1 MFYLCT
7 MIQGLPEKIKLV
19 QLEKENIEE
28 LKPYVKSDDDIQWI
42 ENDEG
47 EVVFGKSKAQGDR
60 K

>member
-7 MIQGLPEKIKLV
+7 IIQGLANTKLI

-28 LKPYVKSDDDIQWI
+28 LKPYVRNDDDLQWI
-42 ENDEG
+42 EDDKG
-47 EVVFGKSKAQGDR
+47 KVVFGKSKINISS

>member
-7 MIQGLPEKIKLV
+7 IIQGLENTKLI

-28 LKPYVKSDDDIQWI
+28 LKPYVRSDDDMQWI
-42 ENDEG
+42 ENDRG
-47 EVVFGKSKAQGDR
+47 EVVFGKSKINISS